1 MQVSEDRIYF
11 KLTGK
16 NQNIYN
22 DEDIILIFKET

>member
-1 MQVSEDRIYF
+1 MPVKKDRSHF

-22 DEDIILIFKET
+22 DEDIFLIFTET